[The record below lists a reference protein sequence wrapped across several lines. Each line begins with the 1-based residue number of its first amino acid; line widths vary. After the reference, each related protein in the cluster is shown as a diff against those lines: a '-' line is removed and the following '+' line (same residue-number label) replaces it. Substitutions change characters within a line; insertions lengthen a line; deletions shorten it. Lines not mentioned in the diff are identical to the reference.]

1 MNSNNIV
8 PRLEINSNSNGGG
21 SSQSRDG
28 QIQLIFGPMFSGKST
43 ELIRRLKRYQVA
55 QYEVLIVKY
64 AKDVRYSE
72 GGIATHCGQS
82 LPAISTGTLSELTDK
97 ADYYDVIGID
107 EGQFFS
113 DVVTWCEEMANKGKI
128 VLVAALDG
136 TFQRKEFSDILSLV
150 PLAEDVTKLVAV
162 CMVCFKDAAFSKR
175 ISTEDGVEVIGGAD
189 KYMAV
194 CRRCYFSPVKVAA
207 SPRIA
212 VKTKQRE
219 AVEEVGVSPA
229 KKMLFSQETSTN
241 DLSAS
246 AL

>member
-1 MNSNNIV
+1 MNSNNII
-8 PRLEINSNSNGGG
+8 PRLEINSNSVESSKGG
-21 SSQSRDG
+21 QL
-28 QIQLIFGPMFSGKST
+28 QLIFGPMFSGKST

-55 QYEVLIVKY
+55 QYEVLIVRY

-72 GGIATHCGQS
+72 DGIATHCGQS
-82 LPAISTGTLSELTDK
+82 LPAVSASALSELTEQ
-97 ADYYDVIGID
+97 ADNYDVIGID
-107 EGQFFS
+107 EGQFFC
-113 DVVTWCEEMANKGKI
+113 DVVSWCEMMANRGKI

-136 TFQRKEFSDILSLV
+136 TFQRKAFSDILALV
-150 PLAEDVTKLVAV
+150 PLAEVVTKLVAV

-207 SPRIA
+207 SPRVA
-212 VKTKQRE
+212 VKTKITHLE
-219 AVEEVGVSPA
+219 TDEVSPA
-229 KKMLFSQETSTN
+229 KKMLFSQETSSS